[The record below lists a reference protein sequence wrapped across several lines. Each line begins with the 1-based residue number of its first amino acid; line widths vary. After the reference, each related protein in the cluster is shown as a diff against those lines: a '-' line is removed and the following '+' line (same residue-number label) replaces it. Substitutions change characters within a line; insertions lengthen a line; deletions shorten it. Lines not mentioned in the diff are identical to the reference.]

1 MREARG
7 RSLAQARSYRA
18 VCEAEQPLAV
28 YSHYDSEIDAC
39 NAVKCPLYDASSF
52 LTEIERPDT
61 VDRFSLIYTPIALA
75 LAIILSLVAS
85 FNCGEPVRF
94 FWAFSA
100 ILSVSAPVGL
110 LCAFGASY
118 KNTASRLLRSGAAI
132 AGARQANLLRG
143 TEKVM
148 LLENDL
154 FPTGSIELEAIDN
167 LGRITDEQILG
178 CAAALTES
186 AGLELGRV
194 LTDTT
199 KERFG
204 ITFTARD
211 VRLVEG
217 GVTGAVGTS
226 RIVLG
231 TAALMVKMG
240 IPIESGHKGQ
250 INMYLVVDNALAGVL
265 TMRYQTTKN
274 TYKAMRLMRRMHMN
288 AVLAVRDFNISPA
301 MVEEE
306 FDLRRGFADQPDPAG
321 VDRLLNPNYAK
332 GDARQRS
339 SPARVPVRSCR
350 CSAARISWQAP
361 SARR

>member
-1 MREARG
+1 
-7 RSLAQARSYRA
+7 
-18 VCEAEQPLAV
+18 
-28 YSHYDSEIDAC
+28 
-39 NAVKCPLYDASSF
+39 
-52 LTEIERPDT
+52 
-61 VDRFSLIYTPIALA
+61 
-75 LAIILSLVAS
+75 
-85 FNCGEPVRF
+85 
-94 FWAFSA
+94 
-100 ILSVSAPVGL
+100 
-110 LCAFGASY
+110 
-118 KNTASRLLRSGAAI
+118 
-132 AGARQANLLRG
+132 
-143 TEKVM
+143 M

-240 IPIESGHKGQ
+240 VPIESGHKGQ

-301 MVEEE
+301 MIEEE
-306 FDLRRGFADQPDPAG
+306 FDLRRGFADQPDPTG

-332 GDARQRS
+332 GDA
-339 SPARVPVRSCR
+339 PAAILTREGAGPFMQVLRGADKLAGAVRSALTLGTFR
-350 CSAARISWQAP
+350 RACSVC
-361 SARR
+361 